1 MSYANQKTVQVKKMK
16 CDKQHLYTR
25 INLEAMQSA
34 MKELKKVGA
43 FKLWLYLAKNQDQYR
58 FDLSCE
64 DCKRWGVKADSFH
77 TGINELIKK
86 GYLQKVSGNFY
97 IFHEMP
103 PSTEIP

>member
-1 MSYANQKTVQVKKMK
+1 MSYANQKAVQIFKTK
-16 CDKQHLYTR
+16 CDKNNLYAK
-25 INLEAMQSA
+25 INLEALQSA

-43 FKLWLYLAKNQDQYR
+43 FKLWLYFAKNQDKYQ

-64 DCKRWGVKADSFH
+64 DCKRWGVKTDSFH
-77 TGINELIKK
+77 TGINELIDK
-86 GYLQKVSGNFY
+86 GYLRKVSGNFY